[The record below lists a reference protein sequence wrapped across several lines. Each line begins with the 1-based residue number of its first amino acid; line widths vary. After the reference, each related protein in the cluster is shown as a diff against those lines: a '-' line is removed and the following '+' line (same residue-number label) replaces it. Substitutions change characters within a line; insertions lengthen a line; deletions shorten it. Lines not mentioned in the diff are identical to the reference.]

1 MLAGDIDATWA
12 GYDRFAG
19 WPVPVVVV
27 AGNHE
32 FDGRELDRA
41 WPEFRERCERLGF
54 RLLQR
59 EALNLDLPGGR
70 VRLLGA
76 TRWSDFDLFGSA
88 GRERAVRAAG
98 YFLRLMNA
106 TRGGRPLDAAA
117 LREEGLACRAWLEHA
132 LAMPAPQGAAT
143 VVITHFAR
151 ELAAIADPLVLW
163 GPTVFARPIKH
174 LEPELDGDDVGVIL
188 AAKPDVA
195 HRRPSRAMRFTIV

>member
-59 EALNLDLPGGR
+59 EAQIGR
-70 VRLLGA
+70 
-76 TRWSDFDLFGSA
+76 
-88 GRERAVRAAG
+88 
-98 YFLRLMNA
+98 
-106 TRGGRPLDAAA
+106 
-117 LREEGLACRAWLEHA
+117 
-132 LAMPAPQGAAT
+132 
-143 VVITHFAR
+143 
-151 ELAAIADPLVLW
+151 
-163 GPTVFARPIKH
+163 
-174 LEPELDGDDVGVIL
+174 
-188 AAKPDVA
+188 A
-195 HRRPSRAMRFTIV
+195 HV

>member
-143 VVITHFAR
+143 VVITHFGPSLR
-151 ELAAIADPLVLW
+151 SADPRYGRQASTASFCNADDDLFPGVDLW
-163 GPTVFARPIKH
+163 LHGHVH
-174 LEPELDGDDVGVIL
+174 LRHDYVVEHPEIGR
-188 AAKPDVA
+188 A
-195 HRRPSRAMRFTIV
+195 HV